1 MGGVTS
7 SIAAKFAF
15 FPPTPPSYTVESDD
29 SSGGGGRLFIPEVP
43 RREGVDVLKLR
54 TKRGNEIVTVYIKH
68 PKASATLLYSH
79 GNAADLGQMF
89 ELFVELSLRLRVN
102 LVGLVLAAY
111 LSSVTPRARI
121 YIDQT
126 CLAFPRPLDYSGYG
140 QSTGKPSECNTYA
153 DIDAVYKCLKEKYGV
168 KDDQLIVY
176 GQSVGSGPTI
186 DLAHV
191 YRIYEGSFYT
201 ARSFPGFG
209 YCIPSN
215 EPIGSIYIR
224 QMQSSVHVNIE
235 KIGSVNCPVLVI
247 HGTADEVVD
256 HSHGKQLWE
265 LCKNQY
271 EPLWLTGGGHC
282 NLEFYPEF
290 IRHLKK
296 FILALGKSKTLTNPP
311 KNSTSDVENQKKASE
326 SGATGDTFELR
337 PVPPDVSRNSL
348 DSRLEKSKK
357 STKPEKSRMSVDIFR
372 RRKGLVW

>member
-15 FPPTPPSYTVESDD
+15 FPPTPPSYTVEADESC
-29 SSGGGGRLFIPEVP
+29 GGQLFIPEVP

-54 TKRGNEIVTVYIKH
+54 TRKGNDVVTVHIKH

-102 LVGLVLAAY
+102 LVGY
-111 LSSVTPRARI
+111 
-121 YIDQT
+121 
-126 CLAFPRPLDYSGYG
+126 DYSGYG

-153 DIDAVYKCLKEKYGV
+153 DVDAVYKCLKEKYGV
-168 KDDQLIVY
+168 KDDQLILY

-186 DLAHV
+186 DLASRVPDLRGVVLHSPILSGLRV
-191 YRIYEGSFYT
+191 LYPVKRTYWFDIYK
-201 ARSFPGFG
+201 
-209 YCIPSN
+209 
-215 EPIGSIYIR
+215 
-224 QMQSSVHVNIE
+224 NIE
-235 KIGSVNCPVLVI
+235 KISLVNCPVLVI
-247 HGTADEVVD
+247 HGTSDEVVD

-265 LCKNQY
+265 LCKNKY

-296 FILALGKSKTLTNPP
+296 FVLALGKSKGATNGP
-311 KNSTSDVENQKKASE
+311 KEPTADVENPKKPSE
-326 SGATGDTFELR
+326 SGTTGTADTFELR
-337 PVPPDVSRNSL
+337 SDLPEVSRNSL

-357 STKPEKSRMSVDIFR
+357 SNKPEKSRMSVDIFR

>member
-15 FPPTPPSYTVESDD
+15 FPPTPPSYTVEDD
-29 SSGGGGRLFIPEVP
+29 GGGQLVIPEVP

-54 TKRGNEIVTVYIKH
+54 TKKGNEIVTVYIKH
-68 PKASATLLYSH
+68 PKANATLLYSH

-102 LVGLVLAAY
+102 LVGY
-111 LSSVTPRARI
+111 
-121 YIDQT
+121 
-126 CLAFPRPLDYSGYG
+126 DYSGYG

-153 DIDAVYKCLKEKYGV
+153 DVDAVYKCLKEKYGV

-186 DLAHV
+186 DLAS
-191 YRIYEGSFYT
+191 RIPDLRGVVLHS
-201 ARSFPGFG
+201 
-209 YCIPSN
+209 
-215 EPIGSIYIR
+215 PILSGLRVLYPVKRTYWFDIYK
-224 QMQSSVHVNIE
+224 NID
-235 KIGSVNCPVLVI
+235 KIGLVNCPVLVI

-265 LCKNQY
+265 LCKNKY

-296 FILALGKSKTLTNPP
+296 FVLSLGKSKGTANGSKNP
-311 KNSTSDVENQKKASE
+311 TVDVENQKKAPE
-326 SGATGDTFELR
+326 SGTAGTADTFELR
-337 PVPPDVSRNSL
+337 PELPQVSRNSL

-357 STKPEKSRMSVDIFR
+357 SNKPEKSRMSVDMFR